1 MVKQDNV
8 IHRGQKWEQAVKSL
22 TFQIQKGWFA
32 EAGRINCLKYPLI
45 KIIAET
51 DISRE
56 D

>member
-8 IHRGQKWEQAVKSL
+8 IHRGQKWEQAVKPL
-22 TFQIQKGWFA
+22 TVKVQKGWFA
-32 EAGRINCLKYPLI
+32 ETGGINCLEYPLI

-51 DISRE
+51 DIGGE